1 MFLENVLNKE
11 IKKIIDDCPE
21 VGRILEEY
29 GIGCVPCSVG
39 SCLLKDVVGIHN
51 LDPEREATLM
61 YRIEKAIYPD
71 RNVSKP
77 VIDASKKSAPKK
89 ITYSPPVKKLVD
101 EHVLIKRLLALV
113 PTIVDYIESSMKVDK
128 DLVLKCVDFIRTYA
142 DKYHHMKEEDILF
155 KYVDDK
161 AEVIQV
167 MYKDHDT
174 GRGYIRQVVEGAET
188 GNKAQIKQN
197 LLAYRE
203 LLTQHIK
210 KEDEILYP
218 WIDRQLS
225 TTQVGEMFR
234 KCNEAD
240 ASVGEELPKKYE
252 RFITDLEGKFLQEV
266 VK

>member
-1 MFLENVLNKE
+1 MDNVLNKE
-11 IKKIIDDCPE
+11 IKEIIEACPE
-21 VGRILEEY
+21 VGRILDEY

-71 RNVSKP
+71 RDVPKP
-77 VIDASKKSAPKK
+77 VVDATKKAAPKK
-89 ITYSPPVKKLVD
+89 ISYSPPVKKLVD
-101 EHVLIKRLLALV
+101 EHVLIKRLLALI
-113 PTIVDYIESSMKVDK
+113 PTIVDYIESSLNVDK
-128 DLVLKCVDFIRTYA
+128 DLILRCVDFIRTYA

-155 KYVDDK
+155 KYVDEN
-161 AEVIQV
+161 AEIIQI

-174 GRGYIRQVVEGAET
+174 GRDHIRQVVEGAEK
-188 GNKAQIKQN
+188 GNKAQIREH
-197 LLAYRE
+197 LLGYRE

-234 KCNEAD
+234 RCNEAD
-240 ASVGEELPKKYE
+240 ASVGDELPRKYE
-252 RFITDLEGKFLQEV
+252 KFIAELEEKFLQEV
-266 VK
+266 TK

>member
-1 MFLENVLNKE
+1 MLKVLNREIKE
-11 IKKIIDDCPE
+11 IINTYPE

-29 GIGCVPCSVG
+29 GIGCVPCTVG

-51 LDPEREATLM
+51 LGPQKEATLM

-71 RNVSKP
+71 RKISEP
-77 VIDASKKSAPKK
+77 VVDMTIQSAPKK

-101 EHVLIKRLLALV
+101 EHVLIKRLLALI
-113 PTIVDYIESSMKVDK
+113 PSIAEYTESSLSVDK
-128 DLVLKCVDFIRTYA
+128 DLILGCVDFIRTYA

-155 KYVDDK
+155 KYVDEK
-161 AEVIQV
+161 AEIIQV

-174 GRGYIRQVVEGAET
+174 GRGYVRQAVEGAEKN
-188 GNKAQIKQN
+188 NKTQVKEN
-197 LLAYRE
+197 LLAYRD

-234 KCNEAD
+234 KCNAAD
-240 ASVGEELPKKYE
+240 ASVGDELPKKYE
-252 RFITDLEGKFLQEV
+252 KFIIELEEKFLQEV
-266 VK
+266 TK

>member
-1 MFLENVLNKE
+1 MHKVINQE
-11 IKKIIDDCPE
+11 IKQIISAYPE

-29 GIGCVPCSVG
+29 NIGCVPCSVG

-51 LDPEREATLM
+51 LDPEKEATLM
-61 YRIEKAIYPD
+61 YRIEKAIYPG
-71 RNVSKP
+71 RNVPKP
-77 VIDASKKSAPKK
+77 VVDASKKSAPKK

-101 EHVLIKRLLALV
+101 EHVLIKRLLALIPSV
-113 PTIVDYIESSMKVDK
+113 VEYTETSMKVER
-128 DLVLKCVDFIRTYA
+128 DLILRCVDFIRNYA

-155 KYVDDK
+155 KYVDEK
-161 AEVIQV
+161 AEVIQI

-174 GRGYIRQVVEGAET
+174 GRGYVRQSVEGAEK
-188 GNKAQIKQN
+188 GNKAQIKEN

-225 TTQVGEMFR
+225 TTQVGEVFQ
-234 KCNEAD
+234 KCNAAD
-240 ASVGEELPKKYE
+240 ASVGDALPRKYE
-252 RFITDLEGKFLQEV
+252 KFIIELEEKFLQEV
-266 VK
+266 TK

>member
-1 MFLENVLNKE
+1 MENVLNKE
-11 IKKIIDDCPE
+11 IKEIINTYPE

-51 LDPEREATLM
+51 LDPQQEATLM

-71 RNVSKP
+71 RNIPEP
-77 VIDASKKSAPKK
+77 VVDVTKKSEPKK
-89 ITYSPPVKKLVD
+89 ISYSPPVKKLVD
-101 EHVLIKRLLALV
+101 EHVLIKRLLALI
-113 PTIVDYIESSMKVDK
+113 PLITDYVENSTKVDK
-128 DLVLKCVDFIRTYA
+128 DLVLRCVDFIRTYA

-155 KYVDDK
+155 KYVDNN
-161 AEVIQV
+161 AEIIQI

-174 GRGYIRQVVEGAET
+174 GRGHIRQVVEGAEK
-188 GNKAQIKQN
+188 GNKAQIKEH
-197 LLAYRE
+197 LLAYRD

-225 TTQVGEMFR
+225 TTQVGEMFV
-234 KCNEAD
+234 KCNGAD
-240 ASVGEELPKKYE
+240 ASVGDELPRKYE
-252 RFITDLEGKFLQEV
+252 KFIVELEEKFLQEV
-266 VK
+266 TK

>member
-1 MFLENVLNKE
+1 MDKVLNKE
-11 IKKIIDDCPE
+11 IKQIIDTYPE
-21 VGRILEEY
+21 VGRILDEY

-51 LDPEREATLM
+51 LDPQQEATLM
-61 YRIEKAIYPD
+61 YRIEKAIYPE
-71 RNVSKP
+71 RNVSEPK
-77 VIDASKKSAPKK
+77 VDLTKKSAPKK
-89 ITYSPPVKKLVD
+89 ISYSPPVKKLVD
-101 EHVLIKRLLALV
+101 EHVLIKRLLALI
-113 PTIVDYIESSMKVDK
+113 PSIVEYVETSIKVDK

-161 AEVIQV
+161 AEIIQV
-167 MYKDHDT
+167 MFKDHDI
-174 GRGYIRQVVEGAET
+174 GRGHIRQVVEGAEK
-188 GNKAQIKQN
+188 GNKAQIKEHI
-197 LLAYRE
+197 LAYRD

-225 TTQVGEMFR
+225 VTQVGEMFR

-240 ASVGEELPKKYE
+240 ASVGDELPRKYE
-252 RFITDLEGKFLQEV
+252 RFIVELEEKFLQEV
-266 VK
+266 TK

>member
-1 MFLENVLNKE
+1 MHKVLNRE
-11 IKKIIDDCPE
+11 IKELINTYPE
-21 VGRILEEY
+21 VGRVLEGY

-51 LDPEREATLM
+51 LDPQKEATLM
-61 YRIEKAIYPD
+61 YRIEKTIYPD
-71 RNVSKP
+71 RKIAEP
-77 VIDASKKSAPKK
+77 VVDMTRKSEPKK

-101 EHVLIKRLLALV
+101 EHVLIKRLLALI
-113 PTIVDYIESSMKVDK
+113 PSIVEFTESSLRVER
-128 DLVLKCVDFIRTYA
+128 DLILRCVDFIRTYA

-161 AEVIQV
+161 AEIIQV
-167 MYKDHDT
+167 MFKDHDT
-174 GRGYIRQVVEGAET
+174 GRGHVRQVVEGAEK
-188 GNKAQIKQN
+188 GNKAQIKEH

-234 KCNEAD
+234 KCSEAD
-240 ASVGEELPKKYE
+240 ASVGDELPKKYE
-252 RFITDLEGKFLQEV
+252 KFIIELEENLLQEV
-266 VK
+266 TK

>member
-1 MFLENVLNKE
+1 MNDVLNKE
-11 IKKIIDDCPE
+11 IKNIINTCPE
-21 VGRILEEY
+21 VGRILDEY

-51 LDPEREATLM
+51 LDPEQEATLM

-71 RNVSKP
+71 RNVQKP
-77 VIDASKKSAPKK
+77 VVDPTKKPAPKK
-89 ITYSPPVKKLVD
+89 ISYSPPVKKLVD
-101 EHVLIKRLLALV
+101 EHVLIKRLLALI
-113 PTIVDYIESSMKVDK
+113 PMIVDYIESSIEVDK

-155 KYVDDK
+155 KSVDEK
-161 AEVIQV
+161 AEIIQV

-174 GRGYIRQVVEGAET
+174 GRNHIRQVVEGTER
-188 GNKAQIKQN
+188 GNKAQIKEH
-197 LLAYRE
+197 LLGYRD

-225 TTQVGEMFR
+225 TTQVGEMFQR
-234 KCNEAD
+234 CNAAD
-240 ASVGEELPKKYE
+240 ASVGDELPRKYE
-252 RFITDLEGKFLQEV
+252 TFISELEEKFLQEV
-266 VK
+266 TK

>member
-1 MFLENVLNKE
+1 MENVLNKE
-11 IKKIIDDCPE
+11 IKEIINTCPE

-51 LDPEREATLM
+51 LDPQQEATLM

-71 RNVSKP
+71 RNIPEP
-77 VIDASKKSAPKK
+77 VVDVTKKSEPKK
-89 ITYSPPVKKLVD
+89 ISYSPPVKKLVD
-101 EHVLIKRLLALV
+101 EHVLIKRLLALI
-113 PTIVDYIESSMKVDK
+113 PLITDYVENSIKVDK
-128 DLVLKCVDFIRTYA
+128 DLVLRCVDFIRTYA

-155 KYVDDK
+155 KYIDNN
-161 AEVIQV
+161 AEIIQI

-174 GRGYIRQVVEGAET
+174 GRGHIRQVVEGAEKGDKT
-188 GNKAQIKQN
+188 QIKEH
-197 LLAYRE
+197 LLAYRD

-225 TTQVGEMFR
+225 TTQVGEMFV

-240 ASVGEELPKKYE
+240 ASVGDELPRKYE
-252 RFITDLEGKFLQEV
+252 KFIVELEEKFLQEV
-266 VK
+266 TK

>member
-1 MFLENVLNKE
+1 MENVLNKE
-11 IKKIIDDCPE
+11 IKKIIETYPE
-21 VGRILEEY
+21 VGRILDEY

-39 SCLLKDVVGIHN
+39 SCLLKDVVGIHS

-71 RNVSKP
+71 RNISKP
-77 VIDASKKSAPKK
+77 VVDMTKKSAPKK
-89 ITYSPPVKKLVD
+89 ISYSPPVKKLVD
-101 EHVLIKRLLALV
+101 EHVLIKRLLALIPV
-113 PTIVDYIESSMKVDK
+113 IVDYTESSMEVDK
-128 DLVLKCVDFIRTYA
+128 DLILRCVDFIRTYA

-155 KYVDDK
+155 KYVDEK
-161 AEVIQV
+161 AEIIQI

-174 GRGYIRQVVEGAET
+174 GRGHVRQVVEGAEK
-188 GNKAQIKQN
+188 GNKAQIKEH

-225 TTQVGEMFR
+225 VNQVGEMFQ
-234 KCNEAD
+234 KCNAAD
-240 ASVGEELPKKYE
+240 ASVGDELPRKYE
-252 RFITDLEGKFLQEV
+252 KFIVELEEKFLQEV
-266 VK
+266 AK

>member
-1 MFLENVLNKE
+1 MQKVLNRE
-11 IKKIIDDCPE
+11 IKELINTYPE
-21 VGRILEEY
+21 VGRGLEEY

-51 LDPEREATLM
+51 LDLQKEATLM
-61 YRIEKAIYPD
+61 YRLEKAIYPATKI
-71 RNVSKP
+71 SEP
-77 VIDASKKSAPKK
+77 VVDMTRKSEPKK
-89 ITYSPPVKKLVD
+89 ISYSPPVKKLVD
-101 EHVLIKRLLALV
+101 EHVLIKRLLALI
-113 PTIVDYIESSMKVDK
+113 PAIVEFTESSLRVDR
-128 DLVLKCVDFIRTYA
+128 DLILRCVDFIRTYA

-161 AEVIQV
+161 AEIIQV
-167 MYKDHDT
+167 MFKDHDT
-174 GRGYIRQVVEGAET
+174 GRGHVRQVVEGAEK
-188 GNKAQIKQN
+188 GNKAQIKEH

-234 KCNEAD
+234 KCSEAD
-240 ASVGEELPKKYE
+240 ASVGDELPKKYE
-252 RFITDLEGKFLQEV
+252 KFIIELEEKLLQEV
-266 VK
+266 TK